1 MGVAMP
7 NSPRHGQLQSR
18 SSTRDRGTAKSI
30 GAPIVISFVRVL
42 SSSARGVL
50 GADLTA
56 QVASTDSFV
65 VRQLTV
71 PSLGR
76 TSVGTQ
82 VAFLPGLERRLW
94 GTLP

>member
-1 MGVAMP
+1 MARFKAAHLHATEA
-7 NSPRHGQLQSR
+7 NWR
-18 SSTRDRGTAKSI
+18 TDRDLF
-30 GAPIVISFVRVL
+30 FVGVL

-71 PSLGR
+71 PLLGR

-82 VAFLPGLERRLW
+82 DAFLPGLERRLW